1 MSGTLATEISVS
13 NVKNKENEENI
24 AFFRL
29 LLMFQGSKNR
39 TFSFLF
45 LVPTVM
51 TFASDLTP
59 IGKVDF
65 EMLRRPF

>member
-29 LLMFQGSKNR
+29 LLMFQGSK
-39 TFSFLF
+39 TEHFHFCF
-45 LVPTVM
+45 
-51 TFASDLTP
+51 
-59 IGKVDF
+59 
-65 EMLRRPF
+65 